1 MTLAPERAE
10 LDFKVD
16 NTTTLGCRDAKIADK
31 TTMVDVTADDDSA
44 ITRYPTINDADFSA
58 TFVYDPADTGQAKI
72 VAAKSAHTLYTYI
85 VTKGSVICTL
95 SAYVENINF
104 AGGPKDE
111 QTMEVT
117 FAVSG
122 GVAIT

>member
-10 LDFKVD
+10 LDFTVD
-16 NTTTLGCRDAKIADK
+16 TSTALGCRDAKIADK
-31 TTMVDVTADDDSA
+31 TTMVEVTADDNSA
-44 ITRYPTINDADFSA
+44 VARFPTIDDADFSA
-58 TFVYDPADTGQAKI
+58 TFVYDPDDTGQAKI

-85 VTKGSVICTL
+85 VTKGSVICTM

-104 AGGPKDE
+104 VGGPKDE

-122 GVAIT
+122 GVTIT